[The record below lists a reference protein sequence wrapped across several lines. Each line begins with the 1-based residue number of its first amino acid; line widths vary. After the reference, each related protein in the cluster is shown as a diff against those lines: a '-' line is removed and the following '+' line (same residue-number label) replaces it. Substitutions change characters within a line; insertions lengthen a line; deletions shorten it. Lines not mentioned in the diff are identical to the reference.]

1 VWIDLSTQFGPAV
14 RAQANTLSH
23 GVVPPPKVAA
33 SQLEAI
39 VRASC
44 LGGVRGFLFQS
55 ASSLS
60 ERDPTAATRSSQL
73 ELINRRLQLMEPW
86 LAGGKVAAQVTS
98 TTGDV
103 TAAVMYVD
111 RARLLVPL
119 ERADAKAAN
128 QVKPA
133 SRTTTFIVPGVSES
147 SQVYFLTPVSFRSLS
162 SQRIAG
168 GTRIEVPTLD
178 NAFLVIT
185 EDPQVVQSLR
195 QHIVRHANNTLRLER
210 DLAVERAQTIFR
222 IEQQLARA
230 GAKPT
235 LTTTDATNVNAQLG
249 QLDALLTSQQLETAH
264 QTISSIS
271 AELDRLQSVQRSP
284 FSPAGLASNALAL
297 SHERL
302 PELAALDKSFEG
314 LRSSENL
321 LPAGDFENLNEMT
334 QYGWQHV
341 VSQRASAATHV
352 QLATDEPRHGSYS
365 LELAAMAPPGAA
377 PDSVTDPLVWIVSP
391 GIPLD
396 AGKLVEISGWV
407 RVDQPFAAGAGGLAI
422 VDTLGGPELSLVVRE
437 TSGWQSFRM
446 IRAAPS
452 AAELRLT
459 FALNAYGSAKVDAV
473 MVRTLDEPIARRLPS
488 VGGESSA
495 TSTAEAVGPVIAIP
509 QTR

>member
-14 RAQANTLSH
+14 SAQANTLSH
-23 GVVPPPKVAA
+23 AGLPPPKVAA

-39 VRASC
+39 VRSSC

-60 ERDPTAATRSSQL
+60 ERDPIATTRSAEL

-119 ERADAKAAN
+119 ERTNAKPAN
-128 QVKPA
+128 QANLTSP
-133 SRTTTFIVPGVSES
+133 TTTFIVPGVSES

-168 GTRIEVPTLD
+168 GTRIEVPALD

-195 QHIVRHANNTLRLER
+195 QHVVRHATKTLRLER
-210 DLAVERAQTIFR
+210 DLAVERARSIFR
-222 IEQQLARA
+222 IEQQLAQS
-230 GAKPT
+230 GVKPT
-235 LTTTDATNVNAQLG
+235 LTAADATNVNTQLA
-249 QLDALLTSQQLETAH
+249 QLDALLASQQLETVH
-264 QTISSIS
+264 QSIS
-271 AELDRLQSVQRSP
+271 AVNAELERLQSVQQAP

-302 PELAALDKSFEG
+302 RELAALDKSFEA
-314 LRSSENL
+314 LRGSENL

-334 QYGWQHV
+334 RYGWQHV

-352 QLATDEPRHGSYS
+352 QLATLEPRHGSYS

-391 GIPLD
+391 GMPLE

-446 IRAAPS
+446 IRAVPTAS
-452 AAELRLT
+452 ELRLT

-488 VGGESSA
+488 IGGESSA
-495 TSTAEAVGPVIAIP
+495 TSTAEAGGSVIAVP